1 MAKHIVIFFASTYR
15 KDATVSKYTDTT
27 GRFAAECEQT
37 NETALKYIKWKLA
50 QQQEEITVAYAFTTK
65 AVQEQDFRR
74 LRIRFLD
81 EPYVI
86 RPICFDEQSTIEGSF
101 NSINI
106 MFDVLQQAY
115 AADEDVTIHMDLTG
129 GLRHST
135 VLMLALLQ
143 LLQYAGYHLG
153 LVTYTNFNEKRIETV
168 NELVGMF
175 NLISGTADFTHN
187 GSVQQLQQFFA
198 TAAPSIQLQSLL
210 AKMAYFSECIKS
222 CSHRGTLLE
231 AAQSLRRSLEVYKNS
246 LAAMGSAVGE
256 QESFFARLL
265 PLIERDYADIFACD
279 TSVKTIP
286 TLLNWCLRK
295 GLLQQAATYATE
307 LLPVYLVDSGLVRI
321 HKQEIIDECRS
332 SSQMWSNW
340 QVYFLKNYQYK
351 EATAVSIESND
362 NVVFD
367 YNRLRVL
374 VDREPTANEML
385 KIIGTQNLQLTKFLQ
400 EVLQLTMLCQNSAAA
415 LEHKINMLPADNML
429 RIVVEAGKPT
439 TCSLLNFLE
448 KRLNVLYSL
457 DRVIISCIKQASKK
471 IISELFAFND
481 FPSVKDK
488 EEKSLGRA
496 DYLLYLRSKGLIS
509 SSLDDDTLREVVIN
523 YLDIVAYRNTISHA
537 DGKTQDKTGKRASL
551 AELITRELELIQSA
565 K

>member
-15 KDATVSKYTDTT
+15 KDATVSRYTDTT

-86 RPICFDEQSTIEGSF
+86 RPIYFDEQSTIEGSF

-153 LVTYTNFNEKRIETV
+153 MVTYTNFNEKRIETV

-198 TAAPSIQLQSLL
+198 TAAPSQQLQSLL

-222 CSHRGTLLE
+222 CSHRATLLE

-265 PLIERDYADIFACD
+265 PLIERDYVDIFACD

-321 HKQEIIDECRS
+321 HKQEIIDECGS

-351 EATAVSIESND
+351 EAAAVNIESND

-385 KIIGTQNLQLTKFLQ
+385 KIIGTQNLQLTRFLQ

-488 EEKSLGRA
+488 EEKSLDRA
-496 DYLLYLRSKGLIS
+496 DYLLDLRSKEIIS
-509 SSLDDDTLREVVIN
+509 SSFDDDTLREVVIN

>member
-15 KDATVSKYTDTT
+15 KDATVSRYTDTT

-65 AVQEQDFRR
+65 AVQKQDFRR
-74 LRIRFLD
+74 QRIRFLD

-86 RPICFDEQSTIEGSF
+86 RPIYFDEQSTIEGSF

-153 LVTYTNFNEKRIETV
+153 MVTYTNFNEKRIETV

-175 NLISGTADFTHN
+175 NLISGTADFAHN

-198 TAAPSIQLQSLL
+198 TAAPSQQLQSLL
-210 AKMAYFSECIKS
+210 VKMAYFSECIKS
-222 CSHRGTLLE
+222 CSHRATLLE

-321 HKQEIIDECRS
+321 HKQEIIDECSR

-351 EATAVSIESND
+351 EATAVNIESND

-385 KIIGTQNLQLTKFLQ
+385 KIIGTQNLQLTRFLQ
-400 EVLQLTMLCQNSAAA
+400 EVL
-415 LEHKINMLPADNML
+415 
-429 RIVVEAGKPT
+429 
-439 TCSLLNFLE
+439 
-448 KRLNVLYSL
+448 
-457 DRVIISCIKQASKK
+457 
-471 IISELFAFND
+471 
-481 FPSVKDK
+481 
-488 EEKSLGRA
+488 
-496 DYLLYLRSKGLIS
+496 
-509 SSLDDDTLREVVIN
+509 
-523 YLDIVAYRNTISHA
+523 
-537 DGKTQDKTGKRASL
+537 
-551 AELITRELELIQSA
+551 
-565 K
+565 

>member
-1 MAKHIVIFFASTYR
+1 MAKHIVIFFASNYR
-15 KDATVSKYTDTT
+15 KDATVSRYTDTT
-27 GRFAAECEQT
+27 GRFTAECEQT

-50 QQQEEITVAYAFTTK
+50 QQQQEITAAYAFTTK
-65 AVQEQDFRR
+65 AVQEQDFGR
-74 LRIRFLD
+74 LCIRLQD
-81 EPYVI
+81 ELYAI
-86 RPICFDEQSTIEGSF
+86 RPIYFDEQSTIEGSF

-115 AADEDVTIHMDLTG
+115 SAEEDVTIHMDLTG

-153 LVTYTNFNEKRIETV
+153 MVTYTNFNEKRIETV

-175 NLISGTADFTHN
+175 NLISGTADFAHN

-222 CSHRGTLLE
+222 CSHRATLLE

-246 LAAMGSAVGE
+246 LAALGNAVGE
-256 QESFFARLL
+256 QEAFFSGLL
-265 PLIERDYADIFACD
+265 PVIERDYADIFACD

-295 GLLQQAATYATE
+295 GLLQQSATYATE
-307 LLPVYLVDSGLVRI
+307 LLPVYLVDNGLIRI

-332 SSQMWSNW
+332 GQLLWSNW
-340 QVYFLKNYQYK
+340 QVQFIKNYQYK
-351 EATAVSIESND
+351 ETAAVNTASGD
-362 NVVFD
+362 KVAFD
-367 YNRLRVL
+367 YSSLRVL
-374 VDREPTANEML
+374 LDSDPAAADLL
-385 KIIGTQNLQLTKFLQ
+385 KLVGAQNSQLKKFLQ

-415 LEHKINMLPADNML
+415 LEGKITKLPADSMV
-429 RIVVEAGKPT
+429 RVVVESAKPAN
-439 TCSLLNFLE
+439 CSLSNFLE
-448 KRLNVLYSL
+448 KRLRALHSP
-457 DRVIISCIKQASKK
+457 DRVIIACIKQGNKK
-471 IISELFAFND
+471 IISNLFAFEAL
-481 FPSVKDK
+481 PAEKVKAQK
-488 EEKSLGRA
+488 NLGRA
-496 DYLLYLRSKGLIS
+496 DYLLYLRSKGYIS
-509 SSLDDDTLREVVIN
+509 SSFDDDTLRDVVIN

-537 DGKTQDKTGKRASL
+537 DGKTQDMTGKKASL
-551 AELITRELELIQSA
+551 AELITKELELIQSA

>member
-1 MAKHIVIFFASTYR
+1 MAKHIVIFFASPYSNN
-15 KDATVSKYTDTT
+15 ASVSRYTDTT

-50 QQQEEITVAYAFTTK
+50 QQQEEITAAYAFTTK
-65 AVQEQDFRR
+65 AVQQRDFLR
-74 LRIRFLD
+74 LCKRFWD
-81 EPYVI
+81 ESYFI
-86 RPICFDEQSTIEGSF
+86 KPIYFDEQSTIEGSF

-115 AADEDVTIHMDLTG
+115 AAEENITIHMDLTG
-129 GLRHST
+129 GFRHST

-143 LLQYAGYHLG
+143 LLQYAGYRLG

-168 NELVGMF
+168 NELLGMF

-198 TAAPSIQLQSLL
+198 SVAPSQQLQSLL
-210 AKMAYFSECIKS
+210 VKMAYFSECIKS

-231 AAQSLRRSLEVYKNS
+231 AAQSLRRSLEVYKNFLAS
-246 LAAMGSAVGE
+246 LGSAVGE

-265 PLIERDYADIFACD
+265 PLVERDYADIFACD

-321 HKQEIIDECRS
+321 HKQEIIDECSR

-340 QVYFLKNYQYK
+340 QVQFIKNYQYK
-351 EATAVSIESND
+351 EATAVNIESGD

-385 KIIGTQNLQLTKFLQ
+385 KLIGTQNLQLTRFVQ
-400 EVLQLTMLCQNSAAA
+400 DVIQLTMLCHNSAAV
-415 LEHKINMLPADNML
+415 LERKINMLPADSMV
-429 RIVVEAGKPT
+429 RIIVESGKPT

-448 KRLNVLYSL
+448 KRLSVLYSL

-471 IISELFAFND
+471 IINELFAFNN
-481 FPSVKDK
+481 FPSAKPN
-488 EEKSLGRA
+488 EEKSLDRA

-509 SSLDDDTLREVVIN
+509 SCFDDERLREIIIN
-523 YLDIVAYRNTISHA
+523 YLDIVAYRNIISHA
-537 DGKTQDKTGKRASL
+537 DGKTQDKTGKKASL
-551 AELITRELELIQSA
+551 AELITRELELLQTA

>member
-15 KDATVSKYTDTT
+15 KDATVSRYTDTT

-86 RPICFDEQSTIEGSF
+86 RPIYFDEQSTIEGSF

-153 LVTYTNFNEKRIETV
+153 MVTYTNFNEKRIETV
-168 NELVGMF
+168 NELVEIF
-175 NLISGTADFTHN
+175 NLIGGTADFTHN
-187 GSVQQLQQFFA
+187 GSVQQLQQFFT

-222 CSHRGTLLE
+222 CSHRATLLE

-295 GLLQQAATYATE
+295 GLLQQAATYAAE

-321 HKQEIIDECRS
+321 HKQEIIDECGS

-351 EATAVSIESND
+351 EAAAVNIESND

-385 KIIGTQNLQLTKFLQ
+385 KIIGTQNLQLTRFLQ

-415 LEHKINMLPADNML
+415 LEHKINMLPADSML

-488 EEKSLGRA
+488 EEKSLDRA